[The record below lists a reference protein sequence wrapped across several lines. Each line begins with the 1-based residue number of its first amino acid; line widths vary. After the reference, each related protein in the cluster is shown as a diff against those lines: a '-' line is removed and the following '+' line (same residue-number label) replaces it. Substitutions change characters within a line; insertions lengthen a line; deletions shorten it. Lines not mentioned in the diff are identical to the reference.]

1 MHPYQQVTKT
11 ENLHRM
17 KRNETI
23 QLVEDYGQDGVCMEW
38 GSGVGMTRVEKL
50 KKLLLKIS
58 ERGDIHE
65 FFGLRGGGARS
76 RQPLA

>member
-23 QLVEDYGQDGVCMEW
+23 QLVEYYPQDGDCRGQ

-50 KKLLLKIS
+50 KKLL
-58 ERGDIHE
+58 
-65 FFGLRGGGARS
+65 
-76 RQPLA
+76 

>member
-1 MHPYQQVTKT
+1 
-11 ENLHRM
+11 
-17 KRNETI
+17 
-23 QLVEDYGQDGVCMEW
+23 MEW